1 MTETTTT
8 WENSAAHKP
17 STRSLWRHRNFMLL
31 FGAQTLSETGTRVS
45 GVAVPLLALTVLHA
59 SIFEVSLLTALAW
72 LPYVFF
78 ALPAGVFVD
87 RVRKRRLMV
96 VCDLTRMAL
105 MASLPFAAL
114 VWTLTLAQLYVVVLL
129 CGVLTVFFNV
139 AYRTQLPLLVS
150 EEQLLEGNGKL
161 ETSESVAELAG
172 PALGGLLT
180 GLIGAARTV
189 LTDAVSFLFSACLLA
204 SIDTGTT
211 EADVAGEERVPFCA
225 AVREG
230 LSFVLRH
237 PILRRLLAC
246 SATNN
251 FFVVAMTGIE
261 VVFLVEEL
269 HASPLVVGLVFS
281 SGTVGGLLTGLY
293 AHPLAARIGSARVI
307 WVAMT
312 APGPLYLLMPLATS
326 GWGVALYGL
335 GLTALSAN
343 AVLFNSTMGAYTQ
356 RICPP
361 ALLGRMN
368 ASNLWVSFG
377 MIPLGALFGGALGS
391 WLGLRATLLVC
402 ALGVWAACLFVL
414 CSPLR
419 RMRDAPAS

>member
-1 MTETTTT
+1 
-8 WENSAAHKP
+8 
-17 STRSLWRHRNFMLL
+17 MLL

-45 GVAVPLLALTVLHA
+45 GVAVPLVALTVLHA
-59 SIFEVSLLTALAW
+59 STFEVSLLTALAW

-78 ALPAGVFVD
+78 ALPAGVLVD

-96 VCDLTRMAL
+96 ACDLARMML
-105 MASLPFAAL
+105 MASLPLAAL
-114 VWTLTLAQLYVVVLL
+114 LWTLTLAQLYVVVAL
-129 CGVLTVFFNV
+129 CGVLTVFFGV
-139 AYRTQLPLLVS
+139 AYRTQLPLLVDA
-150 EEQLLEGNGKL
+150 EQLVEGNGKL

-180 GLIGAARTV
+180 GLLGAARTV
-189 LTDAVSFLFSACLLA
+189 AADAVSFLLSACLLA
-204 SIDTGTT
+204 SISTGET
-211 EADVAGEERVPFCA
+211 ESSAGAEERVPFRA
-225 AVREG
+225 AVGEG
-230 LSFVLRH
+230 LSFVLGH
-237 PILRRLLAC
+237 PVLRRLLAC

-251 FFVVAMTGIE
+251 FFVMAMTGIQ
-261 VVFLVEEL
+261 VVFLVDEL

-281 SGTVGGLLTGLY
+281 LGTVGGLLTGLC
-293 AHPLAARIGSARVI
+293 ARRLAARIGSARVI

-312 APGPLYLLMPLATS
+312 APGPLYLLMPLATP
-326 GWGVALYGL
+326 GWGLCLYAV

-343 AVLFNSTMGAYTQ
+343 AVLYNSAMGAYTQ

-368 ASNLWVSFG
+368 ASNLWVCFG
-377 MIPLGALFGGALGS
+377 VIPLGALFGGALGS
-391 WLGLRATLLVC
+391 LLGLRTTLLVC

-419 RMRDAPAS
+419 TMRDAPAS

>member
-1 MTETTTT
+1 
-8 WENSAAHKP
+8 
-17 STRSLWRHRNFMLL
+17 MLL
-31 FGAQTLSETGTRVS
+31 FSAQTLSETGTRVS

-59 SIFEVSLLTALAW
+59 SAFEVSLLTALAW
-72 LPYVFF
+72 LPYVVF
-78 ALPAGVFVD
+78 ALPAGVLVD

-96 VCDLTRMAL
+96 VCDLARMLL
-105 MASLPFAAL
+105 MASLPLAGL
-114 VWTLTLAQLYVVVLL
+114 LWTLTLAQLYLVVSL
-129 CGVLTVFFNV
+129 CGVLTVFFQV
-139 AYRTQLPLLVS
+139 AYRTQLPLLVDAGH
-150 EEQLLEGNGKL
+150 LVEGNGKL

-180 GLIGAARTV
+180 GLCGAARTV
-189 LTDAVSFLFSACLLA
+189 ATDAVSFLLSACLLT
-204 SIDTGTT
+204 SIGTGPGRAETARDGT
-211 EADVAGEERVPFCA
+211 SGSVPFRA

-230 LSFVLRH
+230 LSFVLGH

-251 FFVVAMTGIE
+251 FFVVAMSGIQ
-261 VVFLVEEL
+261 VVYLVHEL

-293 AHPLAARIGSARVI
+293 ARQLAAVLGTARVI
-307 WVAMT
+307 RVAMT
-312 APGPLYLLMPLATS
+312 VPGPFYLLIPLATP

-335 GLTALSAN
+335 GLSALSAN
-343 AVLFNSTMGAYTQ
+343 AVLYNSAMGAYAQ

-368 ASNLWVSFG
+368 ASNLWVCFG
-377 MIPLGALFGGALGS
+377 VIPLGALFGGTLGT
-391 WLGLRATLLVC
+391 WIGLRTTLLVC

-419 RMRDAPAS
+419 RMRDAPAY